1 MRPKDTSWWGKGML
15 HRPQPLACRR
25 TCETGGAAHVWCPLR
40 IAPGSPLEIGRGPRP
55 TRSVGWGQPSSRRG
69 SAVRS
74 GHHTCAGGEAHARR
88 PAILRGGYPVFGP
101 RLRGMM
107 WLIGTNER
115 ERVRTDQPH
124 HVERRAPARREAA
137 RWGSAKSLPRSWG
150 DQDRIDALY
159 ASVPH
164 LARTPGS
171 LPAERTHRVRFAPLG
186 DSPTAN
192 RGGAR
197 GGGRTRA
204 WTGAKRPPASAATD
218 QLPRV
223 KNVPIGDVWSASAT
237 SPPAGD
243 RGPHKGRR
251 SPARTGYIT
260 RLRHC
265 CTVVP
270 QRNQVLRLRALATYV
285 ADTFRADVE
294 RSQPQQIDDH
304 HG

>member
-1 MRPKDTSWWGKGML
+1 MRTKDSSRWGEGMP
-15 HRPQPLACRR
+15 HRPTPLACRR
-25 TCETGGAAHVWCPLR
+25 TRETGGAAHVWCPTR

-69 SAVRS
+69 SAVRI

-88 PAILRGGYPVFGP
+88 PAILRGGYPVSGP

-107 WLIGTNER
+107 WMIGTNER
-115 ERVRTDQPH
+115 QRVRTDQSH

-137 RWGSAKSLPRSWG
+137 RWGSAKSLPRFWG
-150 DQDRIDALY
+150 DQDPVDALH
-159 ASVPH
+159 ASIRH
-164 LARTPGS
+164 LARAPGS

-204 WTGAKRPPASAATD
+204 WTGATRPPASAATD
-218 QLPRV
+218 SIAESE
-223 KNVPIGDVWSASAT
+223 NVPSGDVWNASAT

-251 SPARTGYIT
+251 SPARTGYIK
-260 RLRHC
+260 RLRHRY
-265 CTVVP
+265 TVVP
-270 QRNQVLRLRALATYV
+270 HRGHVPWPYVLTTYATNIRLSHAGA
-285 ADTFRADVE
+285 
-294 RSQPQQIDDH
+294 S
-304 HG
+304 

>member
-1 MRPKDTSWWGKGML
+1 MRPKDASWWGKGML

-25 TCETGGAAHVWCPLR
+25 TRATGGAAQVRCPLR

-74 GHHTCAGGEAHARR
+74 GHHTCSGGNAPARR
-88 PAILRGGYPVFGP
+88 PAILRGGNPVPGP
-101 RLRGMM
+101 RLRGMTWM
-107 WLIGTNER
+107 IGTNER
-115 ERVRTDQPH
+115 ERVRTEQPG
-124 HVERRAPARREAA
+124 HVERRAPAPREAG
-137 RWGSAKSLPRSWG
+137 RWGSAKSLPRTWG
-150 DQDRIDALY
+150 DQDPVDALH
-159 ASVPH
+159 ASIRH
-164 LARTPGS
+164 LARAPGC

-204 WTGAKRPPASAATD
+204 WTGATRPPASAATD
-218 QLPRV
+218 SMPRV
-223 KNVPIGDVWSASAT
+223 KNVPSGDVWSGSAT

-251 SPARTGYIT
+251 SPARTGFT
-260 RLRHC
+260 K
-265 CTVVP
+265 P
-270 QRNQVLRLRALATYV
+270 LRA
-285 ADTFRADVE
+285 
-294 RSQPQQIDDH
+294 
-304 HG
+304 HGSVVSRRNTVLQSPRIRNHSCSSRVCACKSTNITVG